1 MCVGLLSVY
10 FHTKCS
16 LLEDDLVMRVELD
29 FRLLSVRIM
38 HELQTVQGT
47 DVTISIQLDMCT

>member
-1 MCVGLLSVY
+1 
-10 FHTKCS
+10 
-16 LLEDDLVMRVELD
+16 MRVELD